1 MVISLYAGL
10 LTIWLVILSVRVI
23 GLRGNPLFSVMA
35 FAPHGK
41 KALER
46 AIRAHGN
53 FCEYTPLFLILLY
66 MLEQQG
72 AAATTIHAYGAS
84 FLVGRLMHGVC
95 FGFMTQSLPLRI
107 AGTALT
113 LFALLG
119 LAVQLLML

>member
-10 LTIWLVILSVRVI
+10 LTIWLLILSVRVI
-23 GLRGNPLFSVMA
+23 GLRGNPLFAVMA

-41 KALER
+41 KALDR
-46 AIRAHGN
+46 AVRAHGN
-53 FCEYTPLFLILLY
+53 FCEYTPLFLVLLY
-66 MLEQQG
+66 ILEQQG

-95 FGFMTQSLPLRI
+95 FGFMMQSLPLRI

-113 LFALLG
+113 LFALLR
-119 LAVQLLML
+119 LAMQLLML